1 MKTRQ
6 ARGVFG
12 RLRPS
17 PRNDSGAAAVEA
29 ALILPVFFILL
40 FGIIDFALV
49 LKDSNAVSNSVRAA
63 GRSMSAVPKQ
73 VMTVNEPRFNTAIA
87 DGVNV
92 AVITGMKAALS
103 NLTGVKPESI
113 QEIWFYQTAAN
124 GVPSNSTSL
133 PSGGSAG
140 TCIQTCVKYTYD
152 PSLAWVDTTVNP
164 SVNMTGG
171 FKRVSGSWPAASINA
186 CQGNS
191 SSLAVYLKIRRSFL
205 FPWTSWVAQSPTID
219 VKDTAGFR
227 FEPLGAVSGTNC
239 TNTSAY

>member
-1 MKTRQ
+1 VKSHRTS
-6 ARGVFG
+6 GVLG
-12 RLRPS
+12 RLRPAR
-17 PRNDSGAAAVEA
+17 RNDSGAAAVEA

-49 LKDSNAVSNSVRAA
+49 LKDSNAVSNAVRAA

-73 VMTVNEPRFNTAIA
+73 VMTVNEPRFNTLVS

-124 GVPSNSTSL
+124 GVPSNSTAL
-133 PSGGSAG
+133 PVGGSAG
-140 TCIQTCVKYTYD
+140 TCLQTCVKYEYD
-152 PSLAWVDTTVNP
+152 ASLPWVDMTVTP

-171 FKRVSGSWPAASINA
+171 FRRVSGSWPATAINA

-191 SSLAVYLKIRRSFL
+191 SSLAVYLRVKRSFL
-205 FPWTSWVAQSPTID
+205 FPWTSWVARSSTID
-219 VKDTAGFR
+219 LKDTAGFR
-227 FEPLGAVSGTNC
+227 FEPLPTVNGTNC